1 VDLEAL
7 RAVAPEAV
15 EMAEAVE
22 FKPEEVEAI
31 LSLAFLELSRW
42 ILRRMEREE
51 VTLEEADRWARC
63 TRIVYWRYLQRTDAA
78 TTVWVVLTAGILL
91 NKKKLPKKEEKK
103 S

>member
-15 EMAEAVE
+15 ELTETIE
-22 FKPEEVEAI
+22 FKPEEIEAI

-42 ILRRMEREE
+42 ILRRLERED
-51 VTLEEADRWARC
+51 VTIEEADRWARC

-78 TTVWVVLTAGILL
+78 VTVWAALTAGILM
-91 NKKKLPKKEEKK
+91 NKKKLPKKEKT